1 MLGEEKLRDETLRR
15 FERVVNR
22 VHVLERSFTDPRTG
36 EPLYTAQLNAV
47 AAVGDSPR
55 LSVTELSDR
64 LGVTRASASEMARKL
79 ETKGHLR
86 RGKNPG
92 DGRGVSLELTA
103 KGQSVRKRQETLRKE
118 MLSTYFQDI
127 TFGEVAIFN
136 EILAKIEAL
145 VDVWAKEEAESS

>member
-1 MLGEEKLRDETLRR
+1 MPGKETLRDETLRR

-22 VHVLERSFTDPRTG
+22 VYALERSFTDSRTG
-36 EPLYTAQLNAV
+36 GPLYTAQLSAV

-55 LSVTELSDR
+55 LSVTKLSDR

-79 ETKGHLR
+79 EKKGYLR
-86 RGKNPG
+86 RRRDPG

-103 KGQSVRKRQETLRKE
+103 KGQSVRKRQEALRKE

-136 EILAKIEAL
+136 EILAKIEVL
-145 VDVWAKEEAESS
+145 VDKWAKEEAEAT